1 MADAIVEKICELERL
16 NEEKQRFI
24 DNLTHE
30 LKTPLTSI
38 IGYAN
43 LLRTTKVNEKVL
55 NQAVDYIYSEG
66 KKLENLSGKMLD
78 LIILKKDHFELKP
91 TDLVPLVKD
100 VTNSMQHKLEE
111 KNIDVQILGKPVMVL
126 SDRYLFQVLL
136 SNLIDNAIKASPKD
150 STINVMVYLEDE
162 NTVVEVEDS
171 GVGIPDA
178 HLDKIME
185 PFYMVDK
192 SRSGSRE
199 SSGLGLSICKKIADI
214 HNAQID
220 FSSKVDRGT
229 SVKIILP

>member
-1 MADAIVEKICELERL
+1 
-16 NEEKQRFI
+16 
-24 DNLTHE
+24 
-30 LKTPLTSI
+30 
-38 IGYAN
+38 
-43 LLRTTKVNEKVL
+43 
-55 NQAVDYIYSEG
+55 
-66 KKLENLSGKMLD
+66 
-78 LIILKKDHFELKP
+78 
-91 TDLVPLVKD
+91 
-100 VTNSMQHKLEE
+100 
-111 KNIDVQILGKPVMVL
+111 
-126 SDRYLFQVLL
+126 L